1 MEEQILVFM
10 DKSIGEATTNN
21 DNIQQETQRARE
33 DNSST
38 GETSLGQHKRV
49 QMIALPDYIA
59 TTNGTNFSK

>member
-1 MEEQILVFM
+1 M
-10 DKSIGEATTNN
+10 DKSIGEATTND

-38 GETSLGQHKRV
+38 GETSISGQHKRV